1 MFFAA
6 EQADGRRPGGPSPGQ
21 AGPGLPWDRVL
32 ILILLHMTTAVVCI
46 ALLTTLTRDPV
57 LMKPGSARATTVS
70 TDIPLAEQFL
80 NIERALLH

>member
-1 MFFAA
+1 
-6 EQADGRRPGGPSPGQ
+6 
-21 AGPGLPWDRVL
+21 VL